1 MVGRILRERG
11 RIGELAAE
19 IYSSQPGRAEK
30 LKDVML
36 GLGGLKRPV
45 QVERLW
51 YHNGRP
57 VFKFFGI
64 DSISDAQSW
73 RGADLLAPESE
84 RARLE
89 PGEYS
94 HADLIGCEVRASLGE
109 QPLGI
114 VRGIEDY
121 GSQILLRVEKSAG
134 GEMLIPFVKAI
145 CREIDVARKIIRV
158 ELPEGLSGA
167 VREARFVTFHVLTI
181 FPEFFRGP
189 FEHGVIERAQKAGL
203 IQIRVHDLR
212 TWTADRHR
220 TVDDRPF
227 GGGEGMV
234 LKPGPIFE
242 AVESIWPDRTE
253 GEQGR
258 KVVLLSAQG
267 RKFDQSVAREFAGL
281 SELLLICGRYEGVD
295 ERVAEHLADE
305 ELSVGDFVLSGGE
318 LAAAMVIDV
327 VARLK
332 EGVLGNRDSAVYESF
347 GEDGLLDCPQY
358 TRPAE
363 FRGWKAPEVLLGGN
377 HEEIRQWRR
386 KAAREKTAR
395 HRPDLL
401 RM

>member
-1 MVGRILRERG
+1 M
-11 RIGELAAE
+11 
-19 IYSSQPGRAEK
+19 
-30 LKDVML
+30 
-36 GLGGLKRPV
+36 
-45 QVERLW
+45 
-51 YHNGRP
+51 
-57 VFKFFGI
+57 
-64 DSISDAQSW
+64 
-73 RGADLLAPESE
+73 
-84 RARLE
+84 
-89 PGEYS
+89 
-94 HADLIGCEVRASLGE
+94 
-109 QPLGI
+109 
-114 VRGIEDY
+114 
-121 GSQILLRVEKSAG
+121 
-134 GEMLIPFVKAI
+134 
-145 CREIDVARKIIRV
+145 
-158 ELPEGLSGA
+158 
-167 VREARFVTFHVLTI
+167 TFHVLTI

-189 FEHGVIERAQKAGL
+189 FEHGVIERAHRAGL
-203 IQIRVHDLR
+203 IEIKVHDLR

-242 AVESIWPDRTE
+242 AVESIWPDRVP
-253 GEQGR
+253 EQGK

-281 SELLLICGRYEGVD
+281 NELLLICGRYEGVD

-332 EGVLGNRDSAVYESF
+332 EGVLGNRDSALYESF

-377 HEEIRQWRR
+377 HEEIRQWRL

-395 HRPDLL
+395 QRPDLL